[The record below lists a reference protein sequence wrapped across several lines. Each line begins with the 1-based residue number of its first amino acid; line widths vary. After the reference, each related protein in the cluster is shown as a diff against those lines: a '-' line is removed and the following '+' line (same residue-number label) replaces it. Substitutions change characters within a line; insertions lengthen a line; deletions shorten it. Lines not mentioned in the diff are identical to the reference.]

1 MANRI
6 YNSICSSIGLL
17 VSIVKAYDHFVLR
30 DSVIVPFAFEPH
42 ERNPFGDPQLEFVSK

>member
-1 MANRI
+1 MANRM

-17 VSIVKAYDHFVLR
+17 VSSVKAYDHFVLR

-42 ERNPFGDPQLEFVSK
+42 KQNPFGDPQRPS

>member
-17 VSIVKAYDHFVLR
+17 VSIVKVYDRFVLR

-42 ERNPFGDPQLEFVSK
+42 EQNPFGDPHRVL